1 MRKLTLSVLQIGFA
15 SVIVA
20 AVSAILALGKP
31 VVDYTFSVFPTG
43 ASAEEGLYREEGLYI
58 P

>member
-1 MRKLTLSVLQIGFA
+1 MSTQQSNRKQILQIGSA
-15 SVIVA
+15 AIIVA
-20 AVSAILALGKP
+20 AVAAILALGKP

-43 ASAEEGLYREEGLYI
+43 AAEEGLYT